1 MVWFSGNWYC
11 HILTVSKGENAK
23 PLWLI
28 ILNGVKP
35 FIHMQGKNL
44 NLRAVMY
51 IITCS
56 NSISPPISSG
66 RELGVIKAVVE
77 N

>member
-1 MVWFSGNWYC
+1 MVFWELVLSM
-11 HILTVSKGENAK
+11 TVSKGENAK

-35 FIHMQGKNL
+35 FIHMQGKKNL
-44 NLRAVMY
+44 NLRAV
-51 IITCS
+51 ICIVTCS
-56 NSISPPISSG
+56 NSIFPPISSR
-66 RELGVIKAVVE
+66 RELGVIKAVAE